1 MRNLH
6 VQVVANCL
14 GNVKKIWKTQILNAC
29 IFAKNFCY
37 KKQENLGVMKFKVA
51 ISFMYILT
59 NGNAE
64 GNYRSD
70 DDKWII
76 KVEIVGAQVSEE

>member
-1 MRNLH
+1 M
-6 VQVVANCL
+6 Q
-14 GNVKKIWKTQILNAC
+14 
-29 IFAKNFCY
+29 
-37 KKQENLGVMKFKVA
+37 FKVA

-64 GNYRSD
+64 GNYGSD

-76 KVEIVGAQVSEE
+76 KVQIVGAQVSEE